1 MIATVLFSVHVR
13 GGYGSWE
20 TVNGVGEFA
29 QYTSTVDIVVGEE
42 ERRRGEEIWIS
53 DSRFGFGFGFGSGFG
68 SGSGFGVGL
77 GVECGTTVH
86 TF

>member
-1 MIATVLFSVHVR
+1 MAGKPSMALR
-13 GGYGSWE
+13 
-20 TVNGVGEFA
+20 EFA

-53 DSRFGFGFGFGSGFG
+53 DSRFGFGFGFGFGFRFRFGFGFGFGSGFG